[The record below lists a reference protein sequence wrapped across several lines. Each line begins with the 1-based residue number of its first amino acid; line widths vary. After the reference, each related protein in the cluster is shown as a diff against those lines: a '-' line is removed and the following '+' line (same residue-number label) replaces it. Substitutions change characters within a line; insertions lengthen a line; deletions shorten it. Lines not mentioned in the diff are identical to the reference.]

1 MGGISVNVLDT
12 DADVVSVPDVV
23 VMDTGDAVAS
33 VVDVVTCVVLGG
45 AVELDGQSPTTDAV
59 APKRSDLMKFMQY
72 AKDPTVETLKQSFF
86 LVLAALRAFDIFLQS
101 AHVSAVMLTGPHS
114 FKGLSF

>member
-23 VMDTGDAVAS
+23 VMDTGTGDAVASVGDAVAS

-72 AKDPTVETLKQSFF
+72 AKDPTVETLKQFFF
-86 LVLAALRAFDIFLQS
+86 LVLAALRALIYSCNLP
-101 AHVSAVMLTGPHS
+101 MCLP
-114 FKGLSF
+114 

>member
-12 DADVVSVPDVV
+12 DEDVVSVPDVV

-33 VVDVVTCVVLGG
+33 VVNAVTVVLGG
-45 AVELDGQSPTTDAV
+45 AVELDGQSPTMDAV

-72 AKDPTVETLKQSFF
+72 AKDPTVETLKQFFF

-101 AHVSAVMLTGPHS
+101 AVMLTGPHS
-114 FKGLSF
+114 FKGFSF